1 MTVGEHND
9 LLHYYYGKKLAD
21 REYKAIAMKDENQ
34 CAFLPE
40 GYTLENYRQEYPYVN
55 YILFIRTISILF

>member
-40 GYTLENYRQEYPYVN
+40 GYTLENYRQEYPSYGYSGFKVTR
-55 YILFIRTISILF
+55 L

>member
-40 GYTLENYRQEYPYVN
+40 GYTLENYRHTDIQ
-55 YILFIRTISILF
+55 I

>member
-21 REYKAIAMKDENQ
+21 REYKAIAMKDRKSM
-34 CAFLPE
+34 CIF
-40 GYTLENYRQEYPYVN
+40 T
-55 YILFIRTISILF
+55 